1 MNPRWPTA
9 SKGAMRA
16 RALFAG
22 TVLAA
27 LLAGV
32 ATVAAVEVGAR
43 APELDARTLDGERLR
58 MRDLRGKVVIVDF
71 WASWCEPCKE
81 EMPVL
86 DRLYDRYHDQ
96 GLVVVGVSVDRTER
110 NARAFLRRN
119 RVSFPIIHDGD
130 HAIAGRYSPPRMPSS
145 YIIDRRGVIRH
156 VHEGFR
162 PSDAGRMEREVRA
175 LLRDRD

>member
-32 ATVAAVEVGAR
+32 ATVAAVEVGSR

-71 WASWCEPCKE
+71 WATWCEPCKKSF
-81 EMPVL
+81 PAYQKL
-86 DRLYDRYHDQ
+86 SDKFAGKLRI
-96 GLVVVGVSVDRTER
+96 VGISVDEEPDGI
-110 NARAFLRRN
+110 AAFAAETG
-119 RVSFPIIHDGD
+119 VSFPLAWDSD
-130 HAIAGRYSPPRMPSS
+130 QSVAAAYSPPTMPTS
-145 YIIDRRGVIRH
+145 YVIDKNGIVRH
-156 VHEGFR
+156 VHDGYR
-162 PSDAGRMEREVRA
+162 PGDEATLEKHVAELVKE
-175 LLRDRD
+175 